1 MGACSSKKSADA
13 TSDIKPIPASGEV
26 VATVPPT
33 KIAIGLSD
41 EKAKSKPQDV
51 VFSSNHK
58 SEAPTAAELAEADAV
73 AIRVIALALT
83 MRKTEVAKDAKA
95 EAAPCPKSAAQAE
108 KAMDPKLTVLVN
120 EFAKQSGVPHMREA
134 LCAALAAHGAMEP
147 PRVGSPSSQYSRFPK
162 KTHERSPQHF
172 VPVSKAQE
180 RFWGSPQASLAK
192 VAGSR
197 LTKIEADLGSM
208 FKNLEQDLSEI
219 VVVPNVHSSKPSVP
233 TLDLSKC
240 PERVLDLDN
249 LRSHASPS
257 EIVRDCPRSH
267 ASPSPDS
274 DATVAVQERWL
285 QARAAAV
292 LAEDDEDDVDLH
304 EFRDVE
310 QDYHAAARLQAVA
323 RGRSDR
329 RSLSKAIEARSKLEL
344 PMPSTKRTQRE
355 GMMATLARKLS
366 FEKTK
371 KPKHANKDGPGAAL
385 AQGDSEPSSLVAS
398 EPATPTF
405 SVSDSEPPSPLLLA
419 NVPEPA
425 LMHVVATGATDATSG
440 AFKWEKAAANVVE
453 ETPSGREKRRRNRE
467 SREGAE
473 STSPQPPPEEN
484 EWLAA
489 HFQLT
494 KSMSA
499 KQEPKMK
506 GIIAEAVKQKGG
518 KRGKKGNKG
527 GANKNLSPPSS
538 GMEKLKCGR
547 PSFRSE
553 LMDQVLSGVQ

>member
-13 TSDIKPIPASGEV
+13 ATDTKPIPASGEE

-41 EKAKSKPQDV
+41 EKLKSKPQDV
-51 VFSSNHK
+51 RIDVK
-58 SEAPTAAELAEADAV
+58 TWPSEAPTAADLAEADAV

-83 MRKTEVAKDAKA
+83 MRKTEVAKDAKDA
-95 EAAPCPKSAAQAE
+95 KAVAAPCPKSAAQAV
-108 KAMDPKLTVLVN
+108 KPMDPKLTVLVN
-120 EFAKQSGVPHMREA
+120 DFAKQSGVPHMREA

-147 PRVGSPSSQYSRFPK
+147 PRAGSPSSSEYSRFPK

-180 RFWGSPQASLAK
+180 RFWGSPQASLAN

-197 LTKIEADLGSM
+197 LTKNEAGLGSA
-208 FKNLEQDLSEI
+208 FKNLEQDLSETVSEI
-219 VVVPNVHSSKPSVP
+219 VIVPNVHSSKPAVP

-240 PERVLDLDN
+240 PERVLDLDK
-249 LRSHASPS
+249 LGSRT
-257 EIVRDCPRSH
+257 
-267 ASPSPDS
+267 SPSPDS

-285 QARAAAV
+285 QAHTAAA
-292 LAEDDEDDVDLH
+292 LAVDDEDVVDLH

-310 QDYHAAARLQAVA
+310 LDYHAAARLQAVA

-329 RSLSKAIEARSKLEL
+329 RNLAKADKAGSKVE
-344 PMPSTKRTQRE
+344 PPVPSTKRT
-355 GMMATLARKLS
+355 
-366 FEKTK
+366 
-371 KPKHANKDGPGAAL
+371 PN
-385 AQGDSEPSSLVAS
+385 DSEPSSLVAS
-398 EPATPTF
+398 EPSTPTF

-419 NVPEPA
+419 NVPEPG
-425 LMHVVATGATDATSG
+425 LLHVVATGATGAMSG
-440 AFKWEKAAANVVE
+440 AFKWEKAAANATE

-499 KQEPKMK
+499 KQEPKLK
-506 GIIAEAVKQKGG
+506 GVIAEVVKQKGG

-527 GANKNLSPPSS
+527 GANKDLSPLSS

-547 PSFRSE
+547 ASLRSE
-553 LMDQVLSGVQ
+553 LMDQILSGVQ

>member
-13 TSDIKPIPASGEV
+13 ATDTKPIPASGEE

-41 EKAKSKPQDV
+41 EKLKSKPQDV
-51 VFSSNHK
+51 RIDVK
-58 SEAPTAAELAEADAV
+58 TWPSEAPTAADLAEADAV

-95 EAAPCPKSAAQAE
+95 VAAPCPKSAAQAV
-108 KAMDPKLTVLVN
+108 KPMDPKLTVLVN
-120 EFAKQSGVPHMREA
+120 DFAKQSGVPHMREA

-147 PRVGSPSSQYSRFPK
+147 PRVCSPSSSQYSRFPK

-180 RFWGSPQASLAK
+180 RFWGSPQASLAN
-192 VAGSR
+192 VACSMLSKNDAG
-197 LTKIEADLGSM
+197 LGSA

-219 VVVPNVHSSKPSVP
+219 VIVPNVHSSKPAVP

-240 PERVLDLDN
+240 PERVLDLDK
-249 LRSHASPS
+249 LGSRT
-257 EIVRDCPRSH
+257 
-267 ASPSPDS
+267 SPSPDS

-285 QARAAAV
+285 QARTAAA
-292 LAEDDEDDVDLH
+292 LAVDDEDDVDLH

-310 QDYHAAARLQAVA
+310 LDYHAAARLQAVA
-323 RGRSDR
+323 RGRFDR
-329 RSLSKAIEARSKLEL
+329 RSLAKADKAKAGSEVEPPL
-344 PMPSTKRTQRE
+344 PSTKRTQR
-355 GMMATLARKLS
+355 
-366 FEKTK
+366 
-371 KPKHANKDGPGAAL
+371 
-385 AQGDSEPSSLVAS
+385 DSEPSSLVAS
-398 EPATPTF
+398 EPATPTL

-419 NVPEPA
+419 IVPESG
-425 LMHVVATGATDATSG
+425 LLHVVATGATGAMSG
-440 AFKWEKAAANVVE
+440 AFKWEKAAANVIE

-467 SREGAE
+467 SRESTE
-473 STSPQPPPEEN
+473 LTSPQPPPEGN

-499 KQEPKMK
+499 KQEPKLK
-506 GIIAEAVKQKGG
+506 GDIAEVVKQKGG

-527 GANKNLSPPSS
+527 GANKDLSPLSS

-547 PSFRSE
+547 ASLRSE
-553 LMDQVLSGVQ
+553 LMDQVLSVQ